1 MRTLPY
7 TSPEQM
13 TRSSRALVGAMLAL
27 LGLGTVMV
35 YSATT
40 VLQLR
45 RSGPDATLLPLAGHT
60 LKLLMALLVFL
71 AATRVGPRALY
82 AAARPAWAAGVVLL
96 IAVLVVGVERNNAR
110 RWFDLAGTSFQPSEV
125 ARIAT
130 IVMLAAWMAAARDRV
145 TEARTG
151 VLVPF
156 ALTLLPAGLVL
167 VQPDFGSAIFL
178 LFTGV
183 MVMWVGGAK
192 SRHLLVAFLPALIGA
207 CAIGWMRFGHFRAR
221 IEGFLD
227 PGQDYQVRQGLL
239 ALGSGGILGRGLGN
253 GTGKWGFVPEADD
266 DFLFAIIGEELGL
279 IGTGLVVVLYG
290 VFLWHGLRL
299 LLGVK
304 SRFALVVGTGLLLQ
318 VVVQAILNIA
328 VVTATA
334 PNKGLP
340 LPFVS
345 AGGSSMLV
353 LCASVGLLLGLT
365 RRPEEDPVLEARL
378 ATSLTHRGEA
388 GP

>member
-1 MRTLPY
+1 VRALPY

-13 TRSSRALVGAMLAL
+13 TRSARALTGAMLAL

-45 RSGPDATLLPLAGHT
+45 KSGADAMMMPLAGHT
-60 LKLLMALLVFL
+60 LKLLFALVGFL
-71 AATRVGPRALY
+71 LATRIGPRGLY

-96 IAVLVVGVERNNAR
+96 VAVLVVGVERNNAR

-125 ARIAT
+125 ARIGM
-130 IVMLAAWMAAARDRV
+130 ILMLAAWMAAARDRV
-145 TEARTG
+145 TEVRTG

-167 VQPDFGSAIFL
+167 VQPDFGSAVFL

-183 MVMWVGGAK
+183 MVMWVGGAR
-192 SRHLLVAFLPALIGA
+192 SRHLLVAFLPALVGA
-207 CAIGWMRFGHFRAR
+207 CAIGWMRFGHFRSR
-221 IEGFLD
+221 IEGFLS
-227 PGQDYQVRQGLL
+227 PEADYQVRQGLM
-239 ALGSGGILGRGLGN
+239 ALGSGGVFGRGLGN

-279 IGTGLVVVLYG
+279 IGTSLVVVLYA

-304 SRFALVVGTGLLLQ
+304 SRFALVVGTGLLMQ
-318 VVVQAILNIA
+318 VVVQAVLNIA

-353 LCASVGLLLGLT
+353 LCVSVGLLLGLT

-378 ATSLTHRGEA
+378 ATSLTHRGEP

>member
-13 TRSSRALVGAMLAL
+13 TRSSRALVAAMLGL

-40 VLQLR
+40 VIQMR
-45 RSGPDATLLPLAGHT
+45 KVGPDAMMLPLAGHT
-60 LKLLMALLVFL
+60 LKLLFALIGFL
-71 AATRVGPRALY
+71 LATRIGPRALY

-96 IAVLVVGVERNNAR
+96 IGVLIVGVERNNAR

-130 IVMLAAWMAAARDRV
+130 ILMLAAWMAAARDRV
-145 TEARTG
+145 NEARTG

-167 VQPDFGSAIFL
+167 VQPDFGSAVFL
-178 LFTGV
+178 LFSGV
-183 MVMWVGGAK
+183 MVMWVGGAR
-192 SRHLLVAFLPALIGA
+192 SRHLLAAFLPALVGA
-207 CAIGWMRFGHFRAR
+207 CAIAWLRFGHFRAR

-227 PGQDYQVRQGLL
+227 LETDYQVKQGLL
-239 ALGSGGILGRGLGN
+239 SLGSGGVFGRGLGN

-266 DFLFAIIGEELGL
+266 DFLFSIIGEELGL
-279 IGTGLVVVLYG
+279 IGTGLVVVLYAL
-290 VFLWHGLRL
+290 FLWHGLRL

-304 SRFALVVGTGLLLQ
+304 SRFALVAGTGLLMQ
-318 VVVQAILNIA
+318 VVVQAVLNIA

-353 LCASVGLLLGLT
+353 LCVSVGLLLGLT

-378 ATSLTHRGEA
+378 ATSLTHRGEP